1 MVTEVAKQIAKH
13 SVSPSAPGTPASPR
27 DDMTTVRVVAQAEFA
42 QVTRF
47 YQEVGYNG
55 VFTEHDLVVVAQ
67 QGDRIAGALR
77 LCREAGTMV
86 LRGVRVLTSLQRQ
99 GIGSRLLV
107 GAVPYLSEE
116 NCYCLPH
123 GHLKRFYGTIG
134 FEELDPAAAPG
145 FLVKR
150 LEKYTTMGLST
161 IIMLRKSSEMH

>member
-1 MVTEVAKQIAKH
+1 
-13 SVSPSAPGTPASPR
+13 
-27 DDMTTVRVVAQAEFA
+27 MTTVRPVAPAEFPR
-42 QVTRF
+42 VTRF

-55 VFTEHDLVVVAQ
+55 VLTEHDLVVVAQ
-67 QGDRIAGALR
+67 QGDRIVGALR
-77 LCREAGTMV
+77 LCREAGTLV

-99 GIGSRLLV
+99 GIGSRLLEV
-107 GAVPYLSEE
+107 AVSYLSED

-150 LEKYTTMGLST
+150 LEKYTTMGHST
-161 IIMLRKSSEMH
+161 IIMLRNSGEKH

>member
-1 MVTEVAKQIAKH
+1 
-13 SVSPSAPGTPASPR
+13 
-27 DDMTTVRVVAQAEFA
+27 MTTVRFVAPAEFA
-42 QVTRF
+42 RVTRF

-55 VFTEHDLVVVAQ
+55 VLSEHDLVVVAQ
-67 QGDRIAGALR
+67 QGGRIVGALR
-77 LCREAGTMV
+77 LCRETGTLV

-99 GIGSRLLV
+99 GIGSRLLE

-161 IIMLRKSSEMH
+161 IIMLRKSSEKH